1 LSLWTN
7 RDFAVFWAV
16 QTVSEL
22 GNGFALVALPLLV
35 LDATGSVQQ
44 MGLLTAV
51 GGVAS
56 VVTGLFAGG
65 LADRFDRRRLM
76 IVADAARVVLFGLV
90 PVCWAIRPQVWPLF
104 LVMAL
109 ASVFAMIFQITY
121 VTAVPNLVD
130 RDQIVDANGRLEAT
144 NALAFITGPMLAGVV
159 AARFGPTAAI
169 GINAA
174 SFAVSVAGLAVVRL
188 RPARRRAEPPARWH
202 NLREGFLTGLVF
214 LWRTPVLRALT
225 ILLSVITFLSLGMT
239 DVFIFH
245 LRHGLGEDERVVGY
259 VLGVAGLGTVV
270 AAALTPRLRRSLG
283 FGPCWL
289 GSIVLAALALAGL
302 GFAGRVTAVA
312 GLVFGYAFGM
322 ALGGVC
328 SMSLRQAVTP
338 DHLLGRVTAAFWTVH
353 TALGPLG
360 AAVLT
365 GLVGAVGV
373 RGPLLGAAAVLLAV
387 VVAGLLSPI
396 RQRHPERPPAATVAA
411 AATPGAA
418 ATTPGTPGAAAATT
432 TPGAASP
439 GLHDVEI

>member
-1 LSLWTN
+1 MNGGARLSLWTN
-7 RDFAVFWAV
+7 RDFIIFWAV
-16 QTVSEL
+16 QTVSEM

-51 GGVAS
+51 AGVSS

-76 IVADAARVVLFGLV
+76 IVADAVRMVLFGLV
-90 PVCWAIRPQVWPLF
+90 PVLWAIRPQVWPLF
-104 LVMAL
+104 LAMAV
-109 ASVFAMIFQITY
+109 ASVFAMVFQITY

-130 RDQIVDANGRLEAT
+130 RDQIIEANGRLEAT
-144 NALAFITGPMLAGVV
+144 NALAFITGPMLAGLV
-159 AARFGPTAAI
+159 AAAVGPTAAI
-169 GINAA
+169 GINAV
-174 SFAVSVAGLAVVRL
+174 SFAVSVAGLAVIRL
-188 RPARRRAEPPARWH
+188 RRAEHPLGSPARWH
-202 NLREGFLTGLVF
+202 SLREGFLAGLLF
-214 LWRTPVLRALT
+214 LWRAPVLRALT

-239 DVFIFH
+239 DVFIYH

-270 AAALTPRLRRSLG
+270 AATLTPRLRRSLG

-289 GSIVLAALALAGL
+289 GSIVLAALAVAGL
-302 GFAGRVTAVA
+302 GFATGVTAVA
-312 GLVFGYAFGM
+312 GLVFAYTFGM

-338 DHLLGRVTAAFWTVH
+338 DYLLGRVTAAFWTVH
-353 TALGPLG
+353 TALAPVG

-365 GLVGAVGV
+365 GLVGGVGV
-373 RGPLLGAAAVLLAV
+373 RGPLLGAGAVLLAV
-387 VVAGLLSPI
+387 AVAGLLSPI
-396 RQRHPERPPAATVAA
+396 RQRHPERVPPAATVAA
-411 AATPGAA
+411 AATAG
-418 ATTPGTPGAAAATT
+418 G
-432 TPGAASP
+432 ASP